1 MRITWFN
8 VGRNQRGM
16 KKESIATNHNPRTEY
31 VMPPGEEIG
40 RKPLKDS
47 VFEEMTFINI
57 LYAIHQSLIIF

>member
-31 VMPPGEEIG
+31 VMPPGEEID

-57 LYAIHQSLIIF
+57 